1 MAKIIEK
8 AEGMTS
14 GSIQPEALRDGG
26 VATSKFKRSSVAVAI
41 ALLFG
46 LVGLSARSTFAQDA
60 STDGVDTD
68 AVSPDRLPLPVNVA
82 GQWSGTITDDDLGAG
97 DFTISISQTN
107 RKLSGG
113 WMATFT
119 NQAPLLNKFDGRASA
134 REVVLRL
141 DNDVDRKACRLAFHS
156 IIANRT
162 EISGKYIWVDCKP
175 QFKGRGGSIEITPL
189 PPV

>member
-1 MAKIIEK
+1 MYANLRPK
-8 AEGMTS
+8 ASSKNGTERNHMNVS
-14 GSIQPEALRDGG
+14 G
-26 VATSKFKRSSVAVAI
+26 SKFKRFSLAIAI

-46 LVGLSARSTFAQDA
+46 LVGLGARATAFAQDDP
-60 STDGVDTD
+60 TDGVDTD
-68 AVSPDRLPLPVNVA
+68 AVSPDRLPLLNVA
-82 GQWSGTITDDDLGAG
+82 GQWSGTITDHDLGAG

-107 RKLSGG
+107 RKLSGA

-119 NQAPLLNKFDGRASA
+119 NQAPLLNKFEGRASA

-156 IIANRT
+156 IIANGT
-162 EISGKYIWVDCKP
+162 EISGKYIWVNCKP
-175 QFKGRGGSIEITPL
+175 QFKGTGTIEITPI

>member
-8 AEGMTS
+8 GEGYMTS

-26 VATSKFKRSSVAVAI
+26 VATSKFKRSIVAIAI

-46 LVGLSARSTFAQDA
+46 LVTLSARSTFAQDDP
-60 STDGVDTD
+60 TDGVDTD
-68 AVSPDRLPLPVNVA
+68 AVSPDRLPLLNVA
-82 GQWSGTITDDDLGAG
+82 GQWSGTITDHDLGAG

-107 RKLSGG
+107 RKLSGA

-119 NQAPLLNKFDGRASA
+119 NQAPLLNKFEGRASA

-156 IIANRT
+156 IIANGT
-162 EISGKYIWVDCKP
+162 EISGKYIWVNCKP
-175 QFKGRGGSIEITPL
+175 QFKGTGTIEITPI